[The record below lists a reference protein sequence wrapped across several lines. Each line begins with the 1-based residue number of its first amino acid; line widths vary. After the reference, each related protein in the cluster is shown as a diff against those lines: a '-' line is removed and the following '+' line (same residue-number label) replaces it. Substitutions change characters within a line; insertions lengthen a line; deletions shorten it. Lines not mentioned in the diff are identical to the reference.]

1 MPDAL
6 SSPPRS
12 RWVVSGRLHDI
23 AIEVSADHPDLR
35 HRIEEFLDQLA
46 PSADDEL
53 GGRLRFRLSCLDDE
67 ADRPTRFGTKALV
80 QFGNVS
86 CMRDGPWSIFETKDG
101 SFLTADVQAG
111 WAWGRVSRKLL
122 RGTPYPLNDL
132 VMAAL
137 MEMLKE
143 RGFCG
148 LHAAALTR
156 EGRGYLFP
164 GDAGSGKT
172 TIALGLVRKGFGYS
186 PTTRSCSG
194 RKMGAS
200 PRSPSPIV
208 STSTPL

>member
-1 MPDAL
+1 LPDAL

-101 SFLTADVQAG
+101 SF
-111 WAWGRVSRKLL
+111 RRRMSRL
-122 RGTPYPLNDL
+122 G
-132 VMAAL
+132 
-137 MEMLKE
+137 
-143 RGFCG
+143 
-148 LHAAALTR
+148 
-156 EGRGYLFP
+156 GRGVGCP
-164 GDAGSGKT
+164 GS
-172 TIALGLVRKGFGYS
+172 
-186 PTTRSCSG
+186 SCVE
-194 RKMGAS
+194 R
-200 PRSPSPIV
+200 RIPSMI
-208 STSTPL
+208 S